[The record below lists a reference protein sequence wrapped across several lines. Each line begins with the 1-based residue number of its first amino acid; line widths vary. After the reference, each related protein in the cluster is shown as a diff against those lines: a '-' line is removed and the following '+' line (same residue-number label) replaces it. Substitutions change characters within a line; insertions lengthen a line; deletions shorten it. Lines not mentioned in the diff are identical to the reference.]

1 MREYGIPKVL
11 TSRWTPFAALVLGS
25 LSFVAFAMLVIPDH
39 IGSGTT
45 ESAPH
50 SLGFGASALGNTLTR
65 SQIGSTPD
73 GNWGSDGSTNTNSE
87 PNPVSHVAINT
98 GAQTFPRRGFTPP
111 LDRPDQPQ
119 PVAAPPP
126 APDAP
131 VAPPPPP
138 PPELINAPPPP
149 PDAPPAQPQPQPDQ
163 AQPTPPAPPPSD

>member
-39 IGSGTT
+39 IGSGTK
-45 ESAPH
+45 ESAPG
-50 SLGFGASALGNTLTR
+50 SLGFGSSALGSTLTR
-65 SQIGSTPD
+65 SQIGAAPD
-73 GNWGSDGSTNTNSE
+73 ANWSSDGSANTNVE

-98 GAQTFPRRGFTPP
+98 GAQVFPRRGFTPP
-111 LDRPDQPQ
+111 LDRPEQPQ

-126 APDAP
+126 VVPEAQ

-149 PDAPPAQPQPQPDQ
+149 PDAPAPPPDQ
-163 AQPTPPAPPPSD
+163 AQPQPAPAPND